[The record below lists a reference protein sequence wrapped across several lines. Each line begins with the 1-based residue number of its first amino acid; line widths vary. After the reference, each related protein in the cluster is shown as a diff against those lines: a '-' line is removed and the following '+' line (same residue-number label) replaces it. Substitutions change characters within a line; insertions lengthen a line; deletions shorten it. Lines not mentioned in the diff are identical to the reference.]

1 MSNLLTFS
9 ELLVTKFCHD
19 LSGAIGAIN
28 NGFEFLEIENSEEM
42 HKKAMALIKSSSLEA
57 SAKLKFYRYIFGR
70 NQSEGEVDL
79 EEMKRLF
86 NEFFAFNKIKLVFV
100 HQSSGPNLVQLSSK
114 TCRLVANLAFLAS
127 TSLLQGGEI
136 KIELAQDSV
145 TKKAKKAK
153 KPIAK
158 KVTKT
163 EPAVSNTIH
172 TVTTTTTATTTVK
185 QTNPVVVNEPIT
197 PAQPAEKVE
206 IKSTSETTSEPNK
219 SVPAHTDTVIAPQN
233 ATQAGVVIA
242 PQNDANQA
250 GVVIAPQ
257 EPVQPNPAINTAL
270 EGNTILEFNQS
281 DVDLSESH
289 KTALLELTNKV
300 KGQQNF
306 ILKLQSYGSV
316 ASSDIAE
323 ARRLSL
329 QRAIKARKFLIEHEV
344 NPNNI
349 SVNAVEDSVNKSNR
363 IEIKIEKNS

>member
-1 MSNLLTFS
+1 MSKKILLALC
-9 ELLVTKFCHD
+9 LLSLNNTAFASQDDTSLDDVPSSASDIQPQEALGSTMVHPDGKLTGNVTVP
-19 LSGAIGAIN
+19 
-28 NGFEFLEIENSEEM
+28 
-42 HKKAMALIKSSSLEA
+42 
-57 SAKLKFYRYIFGR
+57 YRYQTDSDVTQTLGYLKSKSKSAPNDISSASDISP
-70 NQSEGEVDL
+70 QEDL
-79 EEMKRLF
+79 VSPEPTQPKP
-86 NEFFAFNKIKLVFV
+86 AAK
-100 HQSSGPNLVQLSSK
+100 VQK
-114 TCRLVANLAFLAS
+114 A
-127 TSLLQGGEI
+127 
-136 KIELAQDSV
+136 
-145 TKKAKKAK
+145 AKKAK

-172 TVTTTTTATTTVK
+172 TVITTTTATTTVK

-206 IKSTSETTSEPNK
+206 LKSTSEITSEPNK
-219 SVPAHTDTVIAPQN
+219 AVPAHTDTVIAPQD
-233 ATQAGVVIA
+233 ATQAGVVIV
-242 PQNDANQA
+242 PKNDASQA

-257 EPVQPNPAINTAL
+257 EPAQPNPATNPPL
-270 EGNTILEFNQS
+270 EGNTSLEFNQS

-289 KTALLELTNKV
+289 KIALLELANKV

-306 ILKLQSYGSV
+306 VLKLQSYGSV

-323 ARRLSL
+323 ARRISL

>member
-1 MSNLLTFS
+1 MDDVPSSASDIQPQEALGSTMVHPDGKLTGN
-9 ELLVTKFCHD
+9 VTVP
-19 LSGAIGAIN
+19 
-28 NGFEFLEIENSEEM
+28 
-42 HKKAMALIKSSSLEA
+42 
-57 SAKLKFYRYIFGR
+57 YRYQTDSDVTQTLGYLKSKSKSAPNDISSASDISP
-70 NQSEGEVDL
+70 QEDL
-79 EEMKRLF
+79 VSPEPTQPKP
-86 NEFFAFNKIKLVFV
+86 AAK
-100 HQSSGPNLVQLSSK
+100 VQK
-114 TCRLVANLAFLAS
+114 A
-127 TSLLQGGEI
+127 
-136 KIELAQDSV
+136 
-145 TKKAKKAK
+145 AKKAK

-172 TVTTTTTATTTVK
+172 TVITTTTATTTVK

-206 IKSTSETTSEPNK
+206 LKSTSETTSEPNK
-219 SVPAHTDTVIAPQN
+219 AVPAHTDTVIAPQN

-242 PQNDANQA
+242 PQ
-250 GVVIAPQ
+250 
-257 EPVQPNPAINTAL
+257 EPVEPNPAINTAL